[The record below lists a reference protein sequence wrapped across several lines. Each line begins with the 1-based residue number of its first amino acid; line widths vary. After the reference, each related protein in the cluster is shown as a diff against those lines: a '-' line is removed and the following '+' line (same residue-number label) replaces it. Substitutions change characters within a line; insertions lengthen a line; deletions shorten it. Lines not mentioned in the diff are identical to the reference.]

1 MSICTD
7 IWYIYRISF
16 QLPNSE
22 IISFISWRAV
32 DDRRYNITLMDRVQP
47 GNKWTLTSLC
57 NPAINYWITRYKW
70 MKLFQN
76 SWQFEW
82 YAISLPNSLFYSLSL
97 SPFFPLPSIRFHFIN
112 PSTSKLTFSSVITS
126 RTNFIYEFDTIF
138 ITIINKK
145 KKC

>member
-1 MSICTD
+1 MLQENVD
-7 IWYIYRISF
+7 IQRYMMYRISF
-16 QLPNSE
+16 QLPNFE

-32 DDRRYNITLMDRVQP
+32 DDRRYIIYNALMDRVQP

-82 YAISLPNSLFYSLSL
+82 YAISLLNSLFYSLSL
-97 SPFFPLPSIRFHFIN
+97 FFLPLIRFHFIK
-112 PSTSKLTFSSVITS
+112 SITRKLTFSSVIIHHVQILY
-126 RTNFIYEFDTIF
+126 TNSIRFLLR
-138 ITIINKK
+138 
-145 KKC
+145 